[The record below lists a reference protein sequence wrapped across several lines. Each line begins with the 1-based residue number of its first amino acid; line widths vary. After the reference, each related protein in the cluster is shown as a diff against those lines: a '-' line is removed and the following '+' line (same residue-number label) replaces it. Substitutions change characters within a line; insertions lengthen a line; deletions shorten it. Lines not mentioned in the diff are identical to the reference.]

1 MLEGSLKAIQPAP
14 QPFVSQK
21 NLGKLRKSVKE
32 GRENMS
38 DEERVVIKTE
48 GRRCEEG
55 LEGERR
61 RRDLHM
67 CGSW

>member
-14 QPFVSQK
+14 QPFVSHK

-32 GRENMS
+32 NKS